1 MSRGCLIRVLACAQD
16 WLDAMDRAVL
26 HSLWRAPL
34 LGALVVV
41 RVALK
46 FEVPKAH
53 LAKALGL
60 YRSLRNLREIQFMEC
75 VVVQALPARHM
86 VGDM

>member
-1 MSRGCLIRVLACAQD
+1 MSMGCLTRVLACAIN
-16 WLDAMDRAVL
+16 WLDGLDRAVL
-26 HSLWRAPL
+26 HSLWRDPL

-53 LAKALGL
+53 VAKALGL
-60 YRSLRNLREIQFMEC
+60 YRSLRNLREILAMEC

>member
-26 HSLWRAPL
+26 HSLWRDAF
-34 LGALVVV
+34 LGALVIV

-46 FEVPKAH
+46 FEVPASH
-53 LAKALGL
+53 LTRALGDKSARHGGL
-60 YRSLRNLREIQFMEC
+60 IFAMERWF
-75 VVVQALPARHM
+75 VQALPARHM
-86 VGDM
+86 LGSM

>member
-1 MSRGCLIRVLACAQD
+1 MLACAQD
-16 WLDAMDRAVL
+16 WLDVLDRAVL
-26 HSLWRAPL
+26 HSLWRDPL

-41 RVALK
+41 RVAAK
-46 FEVPKAH
+46 FELPAAH

-60 YRSLRNLREIQFMEC
+60 YRSKQRQWLVGALEIQ
-75 VVVQALPARHM
+75 VVQALPARHM